1 MRGTARPA
9 VLLVDD
15 HPSNLF
21 ALEGVLEPL
30 RVRTTQATSGEQA
43 LKCLLREDFA
53 VIILDARMPGMDGF
67 ETARLIRQ
75 RARHRDTPI
84 ILISAYH
91 QDESSIIQGYV
102 EGAVDYLTKPFE
114 PEVLRAKVGLFVD
127 LFEKDRQLK
136 ERAVRLREAQ
146 AELLAREHA
155 ALLEAAVQRARLHSV
170 FTQAPVAI
178 ALLQGPTHV
187 YAYANPLY
195 LRLVGQRD
203 ILGRPAR
210 EAHPEIDGQHVFEL
224 LDHVFRT
231 GEPVAGKSIPIQLD
245 GPERRETAFFDFVYQ
260 PLRTPEGHMEG
271 LLVCAS
277 EVTGQMLARLR
288 AEELSASLQRQHEAL
303 QKSEERFRSLTHA
316 ISQIVWTTDA
326 EGRVVTDSPNWRAF
340 TGQTPEKFLEGRYGW
355 LECIHPEDRG
365 RTVRRWVEALRSRT
379 VFEIEHRVR
388 RHDGKYRHMS
398 ARGVPVVMADGQVRE
413 WVGLHIDITVQR
425 RSEESASFLARAS
438 ALLSTSLDYEAT
450 LENVAQLVV
459 PRLADWCAVDLLT
472 ADGGLERVAAAHREP
487 EKVGLVHEVL
497 HHFELDWNASRGL
510 PKVLRTGEPE
520 WLPTVPESFFDVG
533 ARDEDQT
540 RLLHALGLSS
550 YLCVPLL
557 SRGRIFGALTL
568 VYAQGE
574 REYDE
579 WELRLAEDL
588 ARRAAISVDN
598 ARLYRETKEA
608 VQVRD
613 EFLSIASHE
622 LKTPLTPLRLK
633 LHSLRRA
640 ARTQAE
646 GMDGETLLAHLD
658 VAERQVARLSRL
670 IDSLLDVS
678 RIGAGKLELDR
689 EDVDLAEVVR
699 EVVGRFEPQAT
710 RSGSSVTVSAPG
722 PVVGR
727 WDRLRLD
734 QVVTNLLTNA
744 LKYGAGKPVELSV
757 SKQAGQALLLVH
769 DQGIGIDP
777 GNLSR
782 IFERFERAVSER
794 HYGGLGLGLYI
805 TRTIV
810 QALGGSIEARS
821 TPGAGSTFIVTLP
834 GVYAEHS
841 LQTPAS

>member
-1 MRGTARPA
+1 VTARPA

-30 RVRTTQATSGEQA
+30 QVRTTQATSGEQA

-114 PEVLRAKVGLFVD
+114 PEVLRAKVGLFVG
-127 LFEKDRQLK
+127 LFEKDREIK
-136 ERAVRLREAQ
+136 ERAARLREAQ

-178 ALLQGPTHV
+178 GLLEGPTHV
-187 YAYANPLY
+187 YVYANPLY
-195 LRLVGQRD
+195 QRLVGRRG

-231 GEPVAGKSIPIQLD
+231 GEPVAGKAIPIELE
-245 GPERRETAFFDFVYQ
+245 GNGGRETAFFDFVYQ
-260 PLRTPEGHMEG
+260 PLRTGEGSTEG
-271 LLVCAS
+271 IVVCAS
-277 EVTGQMLARLR
+277 DVTGQMRARLK
-288 AEELSASLQRQHEAL
+288 AEELSARLQRQHEAL

-316 ISQIVWTTDA
+316 VSQIVWTTDA
-326 EGRVVTDSPNWRAF
+326 EGRVVTDSPSWRAF
-340 TGQTPEKFLEGRYGW
+340 TGQSREKYFDGRYGW

-365 RTVRRWVEALRSRT
+365 RTVRRWVEAQRGRK
-379 VFEIEHRVR
+379 VFEVEHRVR
-388 RHDGKYRHMS
+388 RYDGKYRHM
-398 ARGVPVVMADGQVRE
+398 AVRGVPVVTEDGQVRE
-413 WVGLHIDITVQR
+413 WVGLHIDITGQR
-425 RSEESASFLARAS
+425 RSEQSASFLARAS
-438 ALLSTSLDYEAT
+438 ALLSTSLDYETT
-450 LENVAQLVV
+450 LAHVARLVV
-459 PRLADWCAVDLLT
+459 PTLADWCAVDLLT

-487 EKVGLVHEVL
+487 EKVEQVHEVL
-497 HHFELDWNASRGL
+497 RHFELDWNAPRGL
-510 PKVLRTGEPE
+510 PRVLRTGEPE
-520 WLPTVPESFFDVG
+520 WLPTVPESFFDAG
-533 ARDEDQT
+533 ARDEHQT
-540 RLLHALGLSS
+540 RLLHALGLAS

-557 SRGRIFGALTL
+557 SRGRILGALTL
-568 VYAQGE
+568 VYAEEG
-574 REYDE
+574 RVYDE
-579 WELRLAEDL
+579 GELRLAEDL

-598 ARLYRETKEA
+598 ARLFRESKEA

-633 LHSLRRA
+633 LHSLRRS
-640 ARTQAE
+640 ARRGTGAL
-646 GMDGETLLAHLD
+646 DGGTLLAHLD

-678 RIGAGKLELDR
+678 RIGAGKLELDW
-689 EDVDLAEVVR
+689 EEVDLAEVVR

-710 RSGSSVTVSAPG
+710 KAGCLVTVSAPG
-722 PVVGR
+722 PVIGR

-744 LKYGAGKPVELSV
+744 LKYGAGKPVALTV
-757 SKQAGQALLLVH
+757 STQAGLALLQVH

-810 QALGGSIEARS
+810 QALGGTIEARS
-821 TPGAGSTFIVTLP
+821 TPGEGSTFSVSLP
-834 GVYAEHS
+834 GVYAELS
-841 LQTPAS
+841 PQMPAP

>member
-1 MRGTARPA
+1 MRVTARPA

-136 ERAVRLREAQ
+136 ERAARLREAQ

-210 EAHPEIDGQHVFEL
+210 EAHPEIDGQPVFEL

-231 GEPVAGKSIPIQLD
+231 GEPVAGKAIPLQLE
-245 GPERRETAFFDFVYQ
+245 GPGRRETAFFDFVYQ

-326 EGRVVTDSPNWRAF
+326 DGRVVTDSPNWRAF
-340 TGQTPEKFLEGRYGW
+340 TGQTPEKFLDGRYGW

-365 RTVRRWVEALRSRT
+365 RTVRRWVESLRGRT

-413 WVGLHIDITVQR
+413 WVGLHIDITGQR
-425 RSEESASFLARAS
+425 RSEASASFLARAS

-450 LENVAQLVV
+450 LENVARLVV
-459 PRLADWCAVDLLT
+459 PTLADWCAVDLLT

-520 WLPTVPESFFDVG
+520 WLPTVPESFFDAG
-533 ARDEDQT
+533 ARDEHQT

-557 SRGRIFGALTL
+557 SRGRTFGALTL

-598 ARLYRETKEA
+598 ARLYREAKEA

-633 LHSLRRA
+633 LHSLRRS
-640 ARTQAE
+640 ARTG
-646 GMDGETLLAHLD
+646 GMDGETLLTHLD
-658 VAERQVARLSRL
+658 IAERQVARLSRL

-678 RIGAGKLELDR
+678 RIGAGKLELDW

-699 EVVGRFEPQAT
+699 EVVGRFEPQAAKA
-710 RSGSSVTVSAPG
+710 GSSVTVRAPE
-722 PVVGR
+722 PVIGR

-757 SKQAGQALLLVH
+757 SSQAGHALLLVH
-769 DQGIGIDP
+769 DQGIGIDA